1 MKTKKILFNVYI
13 SLVIIFIISAI
24 VLTILGQKT
33 RIGYFAGLNINT
45 IETIDLNNL
54 NDKVQ
59 NEEELKNYMNN
70 NKLEYYSYNYG
81 IGYEDKVFRHTD
93 LYGIKFDTNSLP
105 NYIKLNIYNNN
116 GTPYGTLISTQPLN
130 ENIKVEYK
138 LFIKAAIFN
147 VFAWVSIIFFL
158 IYFFDKRQKVT
169 DYIKTKK
176 IYILYKEKEHLIT
189 KKVFI
194 ISAILIALILFIF
207 QFYLAYPGYFQYG
220 DTIGTMGEAFD
231 GNYQNWNP
239 VIIAVFLHFLY
250 GIFGYHTF
258 YILFL
263 NLILWYSGLTLIITS
278 LYLKY
283 NKKKVA
289 LLFLLSFLAN
299 IFFMN
304 INHIKDST
312 ATLWMFFSCS
322 LIFFVINAVKT
333 KWCKILLSIF
343 SVITLLIGMLWRLNF
358 IVTVYPMF
366 ILYTYLLLGN
376 NIKNKKIYFAKFAV
390 IMIIIATLLVSI
402 VKIFPTLFIKDT
414 SFSKLASNHI
424 FLWQIAGCTVP
435 SNDADMIPNE
445 WYVEGKTFED
455 IKRIYKKDPLLADPF
470 GIYWSAEKPIKSEN
484 LNNLKIVW
492 IKSILKHPISFII
505 HNIRYSFYAIL
516 VPTWKIPNG
525 NFQKLEN
532 YRKELYP
539 YYVFISKGYIN
550 NFDNKGAVFS
560 PIRDKIY
567 MLIYNTSLDIN
578 TSFFVI
584 LSFVLFIIS
593 IIFIYKNKTNKYLNN
608 SYIFYFSTAFS
619 ALSTIIIVCLFTP
632 AINYRYIYPIIPIS
646 IISLISLISFI
657 IDIGGFNKFKSE
669 IKINKINRQ

>member
-1 MKTKKILFNVYI
+1 MKIKKILFNIYI

-24 VLTILGQKT
+24 VLTVLGQKT
-33 RIGYFAGLNINT
+33 RTGYFENLNINT

-54 NDKVQ
+54 NNKIQ
-59 NEEELKNYMNN
+59 NEEELRNYINN

-93 LYGIKFDTNSLP
+93 LYGIKFDTNTLP
-105 NYIKLNIYNNN
+105 SYIELNIYNNN

-130 ENIKVEYK
+130 DRVKVEYK
-138 LFIKAAIFN
+138 LFIKPAIIN
-147 VFAWVSIIFFL
+147 VFSWVSIIFFI
-158 IYFFDKRQKVT
+158 IYFFDKRQKII
-169 DYIKTKK
+169 DYIKSTA
-176 IYILYKEKEHLIT
+176 IYNLFEQKEHLIT

-194 ISAILIALILFIF
+194 ISTILIALILFIF
-207 QFYLAYPGYFQYG
+207 QFWLVYPGYFQYG

-231 GNYQNWNP
+231 RNYQNWNP
-239 VIIAVFLHFLY
+239 VIIAVFLSFLY
-250 GIFGYHTF
+250 DIFGYHIF

-263 NLILWYSGLTLIITS
+263 NLFLWYSSITLIILS
-278 LYLKY
+278 LYIKY
-283 NKKKVA
+283 NKKRVIF
-289 LLFLLSFLAN
+289 LFLISFLAN

-304 INHIKDST
+304 IIHIKDST
-312 ATLWMFFSCS
+312 ATLWVFLSYS
-322 LIFFVINAVKT
+322 LIFFVINSAKT
-333 KWCKILLSIF
+333 KCIKILLSIF

-376 NIKNKKIYFAKFAV
+376 NIKNKKTYFIKFV
-390 IMIIIATLLVSI
+390 SIMIISAVLLVSI

-435 SNDADMIPNE
+435 SNDSSMIPNE
-445 WYVEGKTFED
+445 WYAEGKTFED
-455 IKRIYKKDPLLADPF
+455 IKKIYKKDPLLADPF
-470 GIYWSAEKPIKSEN
+470 GIYWATEKPIKSEK

-492 IKSILKHPISFII
+492 IKSILKHPINFII

-550 NFDNKGAVFS
+550 NFDNKGAIFS

-567 MLIYNTSLDIN
+567 TFIYNTSLDIN
-578 TSFFVI
+578 IAFFVI
-584 LSFVLFIIS
+584 LSFILFIIS
-593 IIFIYKNKTNKYLNN
+593 IIFIYKNNNYLNN
-608 SYIFYFSTAFS
+608 KIYIFYFSSSFS
-619 ALSTIIIVCLFTP
+619 SLSTIIIVFLFTP
-632 AINYRYIYPIIPIS
+632 AINYRYMYPIIPINF
-646 IISLISLISFI
+646 ISLISLICFI
-657 IDIGGFNKFKSE
+657 IDIGGLNKFKE
-669 IKINKINRQ
+669 KLKHNK